1 MFPASQE
8 ESLHLENRL
17 DFMEAEVVRTK
28 HELEELNVVNQE
40 ALNARDIAKV
50 PACGPLGVLPLRC
63 HGHLALVSEL
73 QLSPNSS
80 HLSPRIP

>member
-40 ALNARDIAKV
+40 AVNARDIAKV
-50 PACGPLGVLPLRC
+50 PACRPLGVLPLRC